1 MQRPKF
7 DFASKNCFIS
17 SHSEIRGVPGLPQL
31 SKMENFTMIINPYEA
46 GLFEGRFF
54 SWRPGEGEG
63 GVKSNI
69 KITLYNL
76 FKEC

>member
-1 MQRPKF
+1 MQRRRF

-31 SKMENFTMIINPYEA
+31 SKMENFAVIINPYEA

-54 SWRPGEGEG
+54 CWRPGERGW
-63 GVKSNI
+63 VKSNI
-69 KITLYNL
+69 NITLYNL